1 MRPMGILNSYVGRRF
16 QLVVKANEWSF
27 CSMLFG
33 SQHGLRD
40 ESVLSYMCQTDQC
53 FHFGIRRR
61 RIIQTT
67 DVEAEAL
74 SSNNCKYDIICI

>member
-1 MRPMGILNSYVGRRF
+1 M
-16 QLVVKANEWSF
+16 VVPQHA
-27 CSMLFG
+27 FG

-53 FHFGIRRR
+53 FDFGIRRR

-67 DVEAEAL
+67 DVEAEVL
-74 SSNNCKYDIICI
+74 SSNKCKYDIICIWTGPVLFSGKLEFVKILLEWLP